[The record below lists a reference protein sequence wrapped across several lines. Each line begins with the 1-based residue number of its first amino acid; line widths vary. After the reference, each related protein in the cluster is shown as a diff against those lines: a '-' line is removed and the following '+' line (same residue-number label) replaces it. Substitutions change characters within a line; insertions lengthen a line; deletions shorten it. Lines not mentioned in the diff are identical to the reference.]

1 VGLVGYPGSGRTII
15 ANFLR
20 YTFGFTKFCVLD
32 KVKEI
37 SNVLDKMD
45 MTSLQEIKHVLR
57 KTLGEKIWIN
67 LLERS
72 IQEIKHVL
80 RKTFGEEIWI
90 NLLERSIQE
99 AMVTRLVE
107 TYFVPGVTEIQS
119 VFKVVIGDI
128 EYQNE
133 FDYIKEKQGLL
144 IGLRGS
150 EETLHERGKET
161 LDAPSFEEFQRF
173 LKHPSFNEIPS
184 LVKRC
189 DFIMDV
195 DQTPIPM
202 IEEKIERIVKKYFI
216 TEIT

>member
-1 VGLVGYPGSGRTII
+1 MYRTNGSSSKIVYVGLVGYPGSGRTVI
-15 ANFLR
+15 ANFLHF
-20 YTFGFTKFCVLD
+20 TFGFTKFCFLD

-37 SNVLDKMD
+37 SNVLDKTD

-57 KTLGEKIWIN
+57 KSLGEAIWID
-67 LLERS
+67 
-72 IQEIKHVL
+72 
-80 RKTFGEEIWI
+80 
-90 NLLERSIQE
+90 LLERSIQE
-99 AMVTRLVE
+99 AMITRLVE

-119 VFKVVIGDI
+119 VFRVVIGDI

-144 IGLRGS
+144 IGLRGRD
-150 EETLHERGKET
+150 ETLHEQRKEI
-161 LDAPSFEEFQRF
+161 LDAPSIEEFQRF
-173 LKHPSFNEIPS
+173 LKHPSFQELPS

-202 IEEKIERIVKKYFI
+202 IEERIERIVKKHFI

>member
-1 VGLVGYPGSGRTII
+1 MYRTNGSSSKIVYVGLVGYPGSGRTII

-57 KTLGEKIWIN
+57 KTLGEK
-67 LLERS
+67 
-72 IQEIKHVL
+72 
-80 RKTFGEEIWI
+80 IWI